1 MCRDSQL
8 CKNGGTCINTD
19 PDQHKCDCPPGY
31 TGADCAKGGVVI
43 MILFF
48 CLMII
53 MILQYYNKDGGVV
66 NVIGTSAAVQC
77 ANVPIVNSVS
87 SLVGWLVEF

>member
-31 TGADCAKGGVVI
+31 AGADCAKGGLI
-43 MILFF
+43 IIILFF
-48 CLMII
+48 LFKDYNDIIITRMVEWLM
-53 MILQYYNKDGGVV
+53 
-66 NVIGTSAAVQC
+66 
-77 ANVPIVNSVS
+77 
-87 SLVGWLVEF
+87 